1 MNEKTL
7 VSAAIT
13 ACVAQLVEQRIRN
26 AQVAGS
32 SPAASS
38 RVLPKFRRD
47 FYFSYMYK
55 SKRGSVGTLVR
66 RRAFRRPTARRAALR
81 PEMSSAFVMRRS
93 PVRVRPQA
101 PKCVDE
107 RCNAENAARKCG
119 VFAYNALLLE
129 WKSCKD
135 SIFQNFSFALREAT
149 FLRCALPNLW
159 IGVVRTPR
167 LKNKENQQPLYHP
180 PLFWRVRQRLFL
192 SDGSRTHNLKWA
204 L

>member
-81 PEMSSAFVMRRS
+81 PEMSSAFEMRKS

-101 PKCVDE
+101 PLTLPRNRKGFCFICRKTDVFPTRCVLTSQNTDV
-107 RCNAENAARKCG
+107 RKFPFG
-119 VFAYNALLLE
+119 
-129 WKSCKD
+129 
-135 SIFQNFSFALREAT
+135 NF
-149 FLRCALPNLW
+149 LPPE
-159 IGVVRTPR
+159 V
-167 LKNKENQQPLYHP
+167 
-180 PLFWRVRQRLFL
+180 
-192 SDGSRTHNLKWA
+192 
-204 L
+204 

>member
-1 MNEKTL
+1 MHLRGLLFLSDFGATL
-7 VSAAIT
+7 SNFYSSLTFHCASV
-13 ACVAQLVEQRIRN
+13 
-26 AQVAGS
+26 QVQ
-32 SPAASS
+32 
-38 RVLPKFRRD
+38 VL
-47 FYFSYMYK
+47 S
-55 SKRGSVGTLVR
+55 G
-66 RRAFRRPTARRAALR
+66 
-81 PEMSSAFVMRRS
+81 
-93 PVRVRPQA
+93 A

-129 WKSCKD
+129 WKSCKN

-159 IGVVRTPR
+159 SGVVRTPR

>member
-32 SPAASS
+32 SPATSS

-47 FYFSYMYK
+47 FCFSYMYK

-101 PKCVDE
+101 PESFRNFGGTFAFLFPIFRSCREKGDRTACLSP
-107 RCNAENAARKCG
+107 APATLLPARPRPC
-119 VFAYNALLLE
+119 
-129 WKSCKD
+129 
-135 SIFQNFSFALREAT
+135 RTPAT
-149 FLRCALPNLW
+149 LPPFRQRCATACPRAP
-159 IGVVRTPR
+159 GRRRARYRTRAAPCPPGRWSAADAPCSAPR
-167 LKNKENQQPLYHP
+167 
-180 PLFWRVRQRLFL
+180 
-192 SDGSRTHNLKWA
+192 
-204 L
+204 

>member
-1 MNEKTL
+1 ML
-7 VSAAIT
+7 VNCAFLVVAAMQTPHI
-13 ACVAQLVEQRIRN
+13 ASLRLQRPCVRI
-26 AQVAGS
+26 APGV
-32 SPAASS
+32 
-38 RVLPKFRRD
+38 
-47 FYFSYMYK
+47 
-55 SKRGSVGTLVR
+55 
-66 RRAFRRPTARRAALR
+66 
-81 PEMSSAFVMRRS
+81 
-93 PVRVRPQA
+93 

-107 RCNAENAARKCG
+107 RCNAENAALSCG

-129 WKSCKD
+129 WKSCKN

-159 IGVVRTPR
+159 SGVVRTPR

-204 L
+204 P